1 MKVLITGSSGFVG
14 GHLVSLVGGSHTV
27 VPFDLKEG
35 LDVRKSEMLNNK
47 TKSIDAIVHLAALV
61 VGPESWDKPWDYL
74 ETNGVGT
81 FNVITSAIKN
91 KVKRV
96 IIVSSAAIYG
106 APLNPYGA
114 SKLWAEAVTQT
125 YKDQIETFVVRPFN
139 IYGSGQNPAYG
150 YAIHNFARAIKETGV
165 VDIFGDGEQTRDF
178 ISVGDVCKTLNA
190 LLTAEK
196 VISNPIDLGT
206 GKQITIN
213 NLAKLEATILGKSYK
228 VSYKTKRQEPY
239 ISVANTANLK
249 ELGINPNNFMSLEDG
264 LRGLILQ

>member
-61 VGPESWDKPWDYL
+61 VGPESWNKPWDYL

-178 ISVGDVCKTLNA
+178 ISVGDVCKTRSGAQAQAGQLARSRVATVVAVSCNPGTLSRDVRILVDTGQPVA
-190 LLTAEK
+190 RIAASPRMSTTRLL
-196 VISNPIDLGT
+196 
-206 GKQITIN
+206 
-213 NLAKLEATILGKSYK
+213 
-228 VSYKTKRQEPY
+228 
-239 ISVANTANLK
+239 
-249 ELGINPNNFMSLEDG
+249 
-264 LRGLILQ
+264 